1 MASYRDK
8 VNQRKM
14 ETESGKIAFA
24 IELLERDYK
33 MKNEARQH
41 TIALYDNY
49 ALSREG
55 VLSWCVYKV
64 TDFDDCYKIVPMDAG
79 WKVTKAV
86 LEAQPWSY
94 L

>member
-8 VNQRKM
+8 INKEKM
-14 ETESGKIAFA
+14 KTESGKIAFS

-33 MKNEARQH
+33 MTSEARKH

-55 VLSWCVYKV
+55 ILSWCVYKV
-64 TDFDDCYKIVPMDAG
+64 TDAEDYYKIVPSECGYDECRSI
-79 WKVTKAV
+79 
-86 LEAQPWSY
+86 LEAQSWRC

>member
-8 VNQRKM
+8 VNQKKM

-33 MKNEARQH
+33 MKYEARKH

-55 VLSWCVYKV
+55 LLSWCVYKV
-64 TDFDDCYKIVPMDAG
+64 GDFDDWYKIVPMDVD
-79 WKVTKAV
+79 WEVCKSV
-86 LEAQPWSY
+86 LEAQPWKY